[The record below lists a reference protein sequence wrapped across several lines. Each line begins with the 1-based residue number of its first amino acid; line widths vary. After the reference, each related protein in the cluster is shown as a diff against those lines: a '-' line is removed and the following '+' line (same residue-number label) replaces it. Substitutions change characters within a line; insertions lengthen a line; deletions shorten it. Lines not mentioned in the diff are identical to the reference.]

1 LSLDNA
7 SITFEIQMK
16 YDIYKENKI
25 IKGELV
31 LPSSKSISNRLLM
44 IRAIAKRNFEIY
56 NLSYSD
62 DTKSLLDILKSD
74 SNVFDVGSAGTTM
87 RFLTSYLANKPGEW
101 TITGSDRMK
110 NRPIGILVNA
120 LKELGVKIEYLE
132 KDGFPPIKIYGTK
145 LEGGNIEISG
155 SISSQF
161 ISSLLLIAPT
171 LPKGLNIK
179 LKSKIVSK
187 PYIDMTLNLMRK
199 FGIKSRWE
207 GNHLIVEKQSYRV
220 KDFTVEADWSS
231 ASYWYELAT
240 LADWADIK
248 LYGLKKNSI
257 QGDSIVA
264 KLFEQLGI
272 KTTFIQGG
280 ARIRKVSNPKIKNF
294 EYDFSDIPDLAQ
306 TLAVTLSMLNIPFS
320 LSGLDTLLI
329 KETNRIRAL
338 KNELL
343 KTGTNLAI
351 TSDTISKFGNS
362 NFNKYHS
369 NTLLFKTYNDHRMVL
384 SLTPL
389 AILQRISIEDPEVVS
404 KSYPGYWEDIQKLGF
419 NINNNE

>member
-1 LSLDNA
+1 MN
-7 SITFEIQMK
+7 

-44 IRAIAKRNFEIY
+44 IRAIAQRNFEIY

-74 SNVFDVGSAGTTM
+74 SNVFDVGNAGTTM

-101 TITGSDRMK
+101 ILTGSERMK

-132 KDGFPPIKIYGTK
+132 KEGFPPIKIHGTR

-179 LKSKIVSK
+179 LKSRVVSK
-187 PYIDMTLNLMRK
+187 PYIDMTLNLMKK

-207 GNHLIVEKQSYRV
+207 GNHLIVDKQSYRV

-231 ASYWYELAT
+231 ASYWYELAA

-257 QGDSIVA
+257 QGDSIIA
-264 KLFEQLGI
+264 KLFEKLGI
-272 KTTFIQGG
+272 KTSYIQGG
-280 ARIRKVSNPKIKNF
+280 ARIRKMSNPKIKNF
-294 EYDFSDIPDLAQ
+294 EYDFTDIPDLAQ
-306 TLAVTLSMLNIPFS
+306 TFVVTLSMLNIPFS
-320 LSGLDTLLI
+320 LTGLDTLII
-329 KETNRIRAL
+329 KETNRIKAL
-338 KNELL
+338 KNEML
-343 KTGTNLAI
+343 KTGNNLAI
-351 TSDTISKFGNS
+351 TNDTISRFANS
-362 NFNKYHS
+362 NAINEQPS
-369 NTLLFKTYNDHRMVL
+369 VLCFKTYNDHRMVL
-384 SLTPL
+384 SLTPI
-389 AILQRISIEDPEVVS
+389 AVLQRILVEDTDVVS
-404 KSYPGYWEDIQKLGF
+404 KSYTGYWEDIQKLGF
-419 NINNNE
+419 NVHISE

>member
-1 LSLDNA
+1 
-7 SITFEIQMK
+7 MM
-16 YDIYKENKI
+16 YDINKENKI

-31 LPSSKSISNRLLM
+31 LPSSKSISNRLLI
-44 IRAIAKRNFEIY
+44 IRALAKRNFEIY

-62 DTKSLLDILKSD
+62 DTKNLLDILKSD
-74 SNVFDVGSAGTTM
+74 SNIFDVGNAGTTM

-101 TITGSDRMK
+101 IITGSERMK

-120 LKELGVKIEYLE
+120 IKELGVKIEYLE
-132 KDGFPPIKIYGTK
+132 KEGFPPIKIHGTK

-179 LKSKIVSK
+179 LKSRIVSK
-187 PYIDMTLNLMRK
+187 PYIDMTLNLMKK

-207 GNHLIVEKQSYRV
+207 QNHIIIEKQSYRV

-231 ASYWYELAT
+231 ASYWYEMAT

-257 QGDSIVA
+257 QGDSIIA
-264 KLFEQLGI
+264 KLFEKLGI

-280 ARIRKVSNPKIKNF
+280 ARIRKISNPKIKIF
-294 EYDFSDIPDLAQ
+294 EYDFTDIPDLAQ

-320 LSGLDTLLI
+320 LCGLDTLLI
-329 KETNRIRAL
+329 KETNRIVAL

-343 KTGTNLAI
+343 KTGNNLAI
-351 TSDTISKFGNS
+351 THDTISRFGNS
-362 NFNKYHS
+362 NFSKNPTT
-369 NTLLFKTYNDHRMVL
+369 TLCFKTYNDHRMVL
-384 SLTPL
+384 ALTPIAVL
-389 AILQRISIEDPEVVS
+389 YRILIENPDVVS
-404 KSYPGYWEDIQKLGF
+404 KSYTGYWEDIQKLGF
-419 NINNNE
+419 NVNSSE

>member
-1 LSLDNA
+1 
-7 SITFEIQMK
+7 MK
-16 YDIYKENKI
+16 YEIYKENKI

-44 IRAIAKRNFEIY
+44 IRAISKRNFEIY

-62 DTKSLLDILKSD
+62 DTKSLLEILKSE
-74 SNVFDVGSAGTTM
+74 SNVFDVGNAGTTM

-101 TITGSDRMK
+101 IITGSDRMK

-132 KDGFPPIKIYGTK
+132 KEGFPPIKIHGTK

-207 GNHLIVEKQSYRV
+207 GNHVIVEKQSYRV
-220 KDFTVEADWSS
+220 KDFTVEADWSA
-231 ASYWYELAT
+231 ASYWYELAAI
-240 LADWADIK
+240 ADWADIK

-257 QGDSIVA
+257 QGDSVIS
-264 KLFEQLGI
+264 KLFEKLGI
-272 KTTFIQGG
+272 KTSYIQGG
-280 ARIRKVSNPKIKNF
+280 ARIRKISNSKVKNF
-294 EYDFSDIPDLAQ
+294 EFDFNEIPDLAQ
-306 TLAVTLSMLNIPFS
+306 TFVVTLTMLNIPFS
-320 LSGLDTLLI
+320 LSGLETLII
-329 KETNRIRAL
+329 KETNRIKAL
-338 KNELL
+338 KAEML
-343 KTGTNLAI
+343 KMGNNLAI
-351 TSDTISKFGNS
+351 TNDTISKFGNTTY
-362 NFNKYHS
+362 NADL
-369 NTLLFKTYNDHRMVL
+369 NTHLVFKTYNDHRMVL
-384 SLTPL
+384 ALTPI
-389 AILQRISIEDPEVVS
+389 AVIQRILIEDPEVVS
-404 KSYPGYWEDIQKLGF
+404 KSYPGYWSDIQKLGF
-419 NINNNE
+419 NVKVYE